1 MMNTTILKN
10 VEDLIDDNF
19 DEFCSIRKK
28 LHQTPEIG
36 YDLYETSK
44 IVKSYLDEWGISYT
58 DNVAKTGIVA
68 MINEEVDGPTIALRA
83 DMDALPIKEETGA
96 AFASFNEGVMHAC
109 GHDVHTTTLLG
120 TTKILNMVKDQL
132 NCKIKLIFQPAEEMV
147 KGAAKM
153 IAEGALENPKPDFI
167 FGLHVWPELNIGEI
181 GVKPGSLMA
190 SMDVFDVT
198 VKGMAGH
205 GAAPHQGIDAI
216 VGTSQIITSLQTILS
231 REINP
236 VDAAVM
242 TIGTIEGGQGFNIIP
257 EEVKF
262 KGTVRTVEK
271 ETRLLLKE
279 RFESIVNNVA
289 QANRLTADID
299 YDMRY
304 PITINTPSV
313 VHAIHDGLVE
323 EFGQDRIVDVE
334 NPSLA
339 SEDFACYLE
348 EVPGAFFF
356 LGVNDGKGGAHKLH
370 NAHFLPPFESIK
382 NGISLFLFL
391 VLNNELYRNV
401 KVE

>member
-1 MMNTTILKN
+1 MMNTTILKSA
-10 VEDLIDDNF
+10 EALIDENY

-28 LHQTPEIG
+28 LHQTPELG

-58 DNVAKTGIVA
+58 DHIAKTGIVA

-83 DMDALPIKEETGA
+83 DMDALPIKEETEVD
-96 AFASFNEGVMHAC
+96 FVSSNEGSMHAC

-120 TTKILNMVKDQL
+120 TAKILNIVKDKL

-147 KGAAKM
+147 KGATKM
-153 IAEGALENPKPDFI
+153 IAGGALEDPKPDFI
-167 FGLHVWPELNIGEI
+167 FGMHVWPELNLGEI
-181 GVKPGSLMA
+181 GVKSGSLMA
-190 SMDVFDVT
+190 SMDVFEVT
-198 VKGMAGH
+198 VRGMAGH

-271 ETRLLLKE
+271 ETRFLLKE

-313 VHAIHDGLVE
+313 VYAIHDGLVE
-323 EFGQDRIVDVE
+323 EFGENRIVDVE

-348 EVPGAFFF
+348 EVPGTFFF
-356 LGVNDGKGGAHKLH
+356 LGVNDGEGGSHKLH
-370 NAHFLPPFESIK
+370 NSYFLPPFEAIK

-401 KVE
+401 KAE